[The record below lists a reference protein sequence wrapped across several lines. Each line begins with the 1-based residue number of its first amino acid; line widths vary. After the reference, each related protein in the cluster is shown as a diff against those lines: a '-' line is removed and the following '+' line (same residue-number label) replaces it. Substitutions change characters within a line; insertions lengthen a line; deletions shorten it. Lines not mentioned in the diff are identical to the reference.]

1 MPPGPTDVVE
11 PRRGRP
17 EVVHVIDALD
27 RSSGRL
33 YVVVGVFDGLHLG
46 HLYLLDH
53 LRRVSEAH
61 GARSAVVT
69 FDHHPDEV
77 IVGAAPPLLCD
88 PEERLAL
95 LADAGVEVTIV
106 QTFDPELRM
115 TPFDDFV
122 RRIADRVD
130 LAGFL
135 MTPDAAFGHDR
146 GGTPASVADL
156 GTRLGYDVTVV
167 PPLLIDGRAVR
178 SSDIRTAIAD
188 GRLADAARMLGRA
201 YSVIGEVAAAPD
213 DRSEIRFAMPVA
225 LPPPGSYDVLVAA
238 DPTADAEPRRVT
250 AFVSAS
256 GKLQVDATP
265 SLEGS
270 SPVRVTFG

>member
-1 MPPGPTDVVE
+1 MSTPH
-11 PRRGRP
+11 RGRP
-17 EVVHVIDALD
+17 DVVHGIDALD
-27 RSSGRL
+27 QSNGRL

-77 IVGAAPPLLCD
+77 LVGAAPPLLCD
-88 PEERLAL
+88 PDERLSL
-95 LADAGVEVTIV
+95 LARAGVEVTIV
-106 QTFDPELRM
+106 QTFDRELRM
-115 TPFDDFV
+115 TPFDEFV

-146 GGTPASVADL
+146 GGTPESVAEL

-167 PPLLIDGRAVR
+167 PPLLVDGRAVR
-178 SSDIRTAIAD
+178 SSDIRSAITE
-188 GRLADAARMLGRA
+188 GHLPEAARMLGRP
-201 YSVIGEVAAAPD
+201 YSVIGEVVLSPGE
-213 DRSEIRFAMPVA
+213 RPEIRFAMPVA
-225 LPPPGSYDVLVAA
+225 LPPPGAYDVVVHEDPGGAAGVAA
-238 DPTADAEPRRVT
+238 RHLTAGVT
-250 AFVSAS
+250 GS
-256 GKLQVDATP
+256 GTLRFDTP
-265 SLEGS
+265 PNPGGS
-270 SPVRVTFG
+270 SLVRVTFG